1 MGAAC
6 SLGVD
11 QPPSGVNDQRR
22 EGVESSF
29 PIVASAPRVGRRSP
43 AVSSYLGV
51 GWPVCRQLCL
61 RYARTV
67 VRGSRVV
74 AWRQPT
80 VLPLGHRV
88 IRARNVA
95 ACLLALV
102 AAARLN
108 APFFG
113 TRRCEATLPNPIATS
128 FAGGGSFFF
137 PRGRFPKWWTRGFS
151 RVFWRVWRKPVKV
164 AAPEAIGV
172 PGGNRPLVGG
182 FLLIVKPSRFWG
194 FTVPHGLA
202 SPLGLT
208 ARSRSCSY
216 PRIRHTILR
225 ETGFLRLKGIKGHR
239 LGSVFRISVNVRD

>member
-1 MGAAC
+1 MAPANGIAFGASCDTRPKCCGLLIGAGCGC
-6 SLGVD
+6 SSQRPFLRNSAVRSD
-11 QPPSGVNDQRR
+11 STESDSNQFRR
-22 EGVESSF
+22 ERFV
-29 PIVASAPRVGRRSP
+29 
-43 AVSSYLGV
+43 
-51 GWPVCRQLCL
+51 
-61 RYARTV
+61 
-67 VRGSRVV
+67 
-74 AWRQPT
+74 
-80 VLPLGHRV
+80 
-88 IRARNVA
+88 
-95 ACLLALV
+95 
-102 AAARLN
+102 
-108 APFFG
+108 
-113 TRRCEATLPNPIATS
+113 
-128 FAGGGSFFF
+128 FF
-137 PRGRFPKWWTRGFS
+137 PRSRFPKWWTRGFS

-225 ETGFLRLKGIKGHR
+225 ETGFLRLKGIKGRR